1 MNLNFFSRNQQLIEL
16 LALTGRDFSESQF
29 IGDRDKQN
37 MPLPSKPSTILIDD
51 ILGNSENDW
60 TLRNTLMDG
69 SLLGTGC
76 KCCMNIAG
84 KSEDKQME
92 AYLFGKH
99 LALAWQ
105 SSLDLEVF
113 LAPYEEGELTKI
125 RS

>member
-1 MNLNFFSRNQQLIEL
+1 
-16 LALTGRDFSESQF
+16 
-29 IGDRDKQN
+29 
-37 MPLPSKPSTILIDD
+37 MPLPSKPSTNLIDD
-51 ILGNSENDW
+51 ILGNSEKDW

-84 KSEDKQME
+84 KSEEKQME
-92 AYLFGKH
+92 AYSFGKH

-113 LAPYEEGELTKI
+113 LAPYEEGKRLKLVFLV
-125 RS
+125 R

>member
-1 MNLNFFSRNQQLIEL
+1 
-16 LALTGRDFSESQF
+16 
-29 IGDRDKQN
+29 
-37 MPLPSKPSTILIDD
+37 MPLPSKPSTNLIDD
-51 ILGNSENDW
+51 ILGNSESDW

-84 KSEDKQME
+84 KSEEKQLE
-92 AYLFGKH
+92 AFTFGKH

-113 LAPYEEGELTKI
+113 LEPYEEGKLYNQLDLSI
-125 RS
+125 